1 MYVSYMQTIIHEH
14 DKEKWLVFGNLEIR
28 ITPKF
33 ERDFRALRGVLK
45 SKKPA
50 VGIVREMRENDRKQE
65 ARL

>member
-1 MYVSYMQTIIHEH
+1 MDTVIQEH

-45 SKKPA
+45 SKKSA
-50 VGIVREMRENDRKQE
+50 VSIVRGMREDDRRQE
-65 ARL
+65 ARQ